1 MILVDTS
8 VWVDLLGPKPR
19 FVVPVEKMPLL
30 AICPPIVQE
39 IMQGVSH
46 AKARTQIYQGLMS
59 LSMYGNPMAL
69 ALLGCCRYLLARAA
83 KRSDD
88 SVFHRLFDCGRRTS
102 F

>member
-46 AKARTQIYQGLMS
+46 AKVRMIELRIIFY
-59 LSMYGNPMAL
+59 
-69 ALLGCCRYLLARAA
+69 
-83 KRSDD
+83 
-88 SVFHRLFDCGRRTS
+88 
-102 F
+102 